1 MISIRRRLL
10 MGTVLAVALS
20 SAVASGAAWF
30 SVRAHLIAAAD
41 TDLQADAQRLLSQLR
56 RRGEDLH
63 WAGMGM
69 GNATAPSLDGWW
81 VVVDSRGSMRLS
93 SADGAAFAQA
103 GDGPVDMPDGKP
115 GRIGHA
121 TGTVT
126 AVGGRGRWDTET
138 PSRNDTF
145 TCLVGRADTAL
156 HSTLRAVAWALGT
169 ATAVAAILAGFA
181 ALVLVRTVIRPVDR
195 IAQAIA
201 ASKPEDD
208 RIAVDADSVPRE
220 LRGIVE
226 RADAFLAAAHDLLQ
240 RERRTAGNIA
250 HELRTP
256 LAGLAATIDH
266 ALARERAGAEY
277 RQALVRSRAVVTDT
291 IHMVERLLLLTRLES
306 GREPARR
313 ENINI
318 ETALMAA
325 LAGVSAEARQRGV
338 MLPDALKIPP
348 HQVVGDPDHLG
359 LILRNLLDN
368 AVSHATDGAAV
379 TVVCEQH
386 GADGSLCI
394 ANPAPTLSP
403 DQVAHLAEPFWRGD
417 GGRGA
422 TGRHAGLGL
431 ALCRRLASL
440 NGWELVCTSEA
451 GVFTAAL
458 RTPMHDAMS
467 DRKPSA

>member
-10 MGTVLAVALS
+10 LGTVLAVALS

-41 TDLQADAQRLLSQLR
+41 TDLRADAERLLSQLR
-56 RRGEDLH
+56 QRGDELH

-69 GNATAPSLDGWW
+69 GNATAASPEGWW
-81 VVVDSRGSMRLS
+81 VVVDERGSVRLS
-93 SADGAAFAQA
+93 SPGGAAIAQTA
-103 GDGPVDMPDGKP
+103 NGPTTMPDGRP

-126 AVGGRGRWDTET
+126 AVGGRGRWGSEAPGGNNTL
-138 PSRNDTF
+138 
-145 TCLVGRADTAL
+145 TCRVAKADTAL
-156 HSTLRAVAWALGT
+156 QGTLSAVAWALGT

-201 ASKPEDD
+201 ASRPEDE
-208 RIAVDADSVPRE
+208 RIAVEADSVPCE
-220 LRGIVE
+220 LRGMVE

-266 ALARERAGAEY
+266 ALARERDGAEY
-277 RQALVRSRAVVTDT
+277 RQALARSRAVVTDT

-313 ENINI
+313 ENIKI
-318 ETALMAA
+318 RAALMAA
-325 LAGVSAEARQRGV
+325 LAGVSAEARQRGIV
-338 MLPDALKIPP
+338 LPEVSGISA
-348 HQVVGDPDHLG
+348 QQAAGDPDHLG
-359 LILRNLLDN
+359 LVLRNLLDN
-368 AVSHATDGAAV
+368 AVSHAVDGSAV
-379 TVVCEQH
+379 TVTFEQH
-386 GADGSLCI
+386 AADVVLRI

-403 DQVAHLAEPFWRGD
+403 DQVAQLAEPFFRGD

-440 NGWELVCTSEA
+440 NGWDIACTSEA
-451 GVFTAAL
+451 GVFTSL
-458 RTPMHDAMS
+458 VRMPVP
-467 DRKPSA
+467 RVRF